1 MVSLAFTSRYGHQMR
16 WQFQSLEISITGFA
30 MRIQCTSVTR
40 IWESGNASYRG
51 SKLVLCISMQ
61 STHVTTTMQLRKPTH
76 MASLLN
82 YAPWPPVLS
91 PTYINTSGKTRPGCK
106 SVLNV
111 NRWTRLFLSMRCIS
125 APGGTFLSDT
135 LKGILRNIVS

>member
-1 MVSLAFTSRYGHQMR
+1 MIARLTAPAALVSTLVIGVACGSSGEGGREVPIT
-16 WQFQSLEISITGFA
+16 QSQAGCSPKTVEATAGEKLNLVVKNEN
-30 MRIQCTSVTR
+30 TR

-61 STHVTTTMQLRKPTH
+61 STHVTTTMQLKKPTH

-82 YAPWPPVLS
+82 YAPCTPVLS
-91 PTYINTSGKTRPGCK
+91 LTYINTSGKTRRGYK

-111 NRWTRLFLSMRCIS
+111 NR
-125 APGGTFLSDT
+125 
-135 LKGILRNIVS
+135 